1 MKKNMGEKGR
11 KLMDAIKADKKITLI
26 VCIGLL
32 GMLLSLASEFIHLPK
47 KQEAETP
54 SENIQTEYS
63 YAEDLEKRLTNI
75 VSSISG
81 AGKTKVMVT
90 LENGVESVY
99 AADEKQSVERSSG
112 EKTGGVEVNEKSNT
126 ENEYIILQSNGSRD
140 EGLVIKVIQPKIRGV
155 AIVCEGGDSAYV
167 QQRITQ
173 AVTAV
178 LDIGASRVSIAR
190 MAD

>member
-32 GMLLSLASEFIHLPK
+32 GMLLLLASEFIHLPK

-126 ENEYIILQSNGSRD
+126 ENEYIILQSNGRD

>member
-1 MKKNMGEKGR
+1 
-11 KLMDAIKADKKITLI
+11 
-26 VCIGLL
+26 
-32 GMLLSLASEFIHLPK
+32 MLLLLASEFIHLPK

-112 EKTGGVEVNEKSNT
+112 GKKPEELRSMK
-126 ENEYIILQSNGSRD
+126 
-140 EGLVIKVIQPKIRGV
+140 KVIQRMSISSCNR
-155 AIVCEGGDSAYV
+155 
-167 QQRITQ
+167 
-173 AVTAV
+173 TAAEMKV
-178 LDIGASRVSIAR
+178 WSSR
-190 MAD
+190 

>member
-32 GMLLSLASEFIHLPK
+32 GMLLLLASEFIHLPK

-99 AADEKQSVERSSG
+99 GAVEKLSFELSSG
-112 EKTGGVEVNEKSNT
+112 EKTGGVEGNEKSNT
-126 ENEYIILQSNGSRD
+126 ENE
-140 EGLVIKVIQPKIRGV
+140 
-155 AIVCEGGDSAYV
+155 
-167 QQRITQ
+167 
-173 AVTAV
+173 
-178 LDIGASRVSIAR
+178 
-190 MAD
+190 

>member
-1 MKKNMGEKGR
+1 
-11 KLMDAIKADKKITLI
+11 
-26 VCIGLL
+26 
-32 GMLLSLASEFIHLPK
+32 MLLLLASEFIHLPK

-112 EKTGGVEVNEKSNT
+112 EKPEELRSMK
-126 ENEYIILQSNGSRD
+126 
-140 EGLVIKVIQPKIRGV
+140 KVIQRMSISSCNR
-155 AIVCEGGDSAYV
+155 
-167 QQRITQ
+167 
-173 AVTAV
+173 TAAEMKV
-178 LDIGASRVSIAR
+178 WSSR
-190 MAD
+190 